1 MKNDAIINS
10 IITLLEAYNK
20 ALSDKSN
27 QGKRNSNSLKYLI
40 NQGIREYDTPP
51 NNLHVSEKAIEQ
63 WKELT
68 TSKIEDYH
76 YNDKVICD
84 KQIKTKSIK
93 LYKGANGKGNYKKL
107 SLGDSFKF
115 NAIFHEDHVIPVSLI
130 LEEIIKSPIIDY
142 NSIKT
147 ILDKMH
153 ICVILKE
160 EDRKLGRTKGRNI
173 DFNKTIEDVYN
184 KNGVELFY

>member
-1 MKNDAIINS
+1 MKNEAIIKS
-10 IITLLEAYNK
+10 IITLLDAYNK
-20 ALSDKSN
+20 TLSDKSN

-40 NQGIREYDTPP
+40 NQSIRQYDIPSD
-51 NNLHVSEKAIEQ
+51 NWHVSKAAITLWED
-63 WKELT
+63 LT
-68 TSKIEDYH
+68 NSKIEDYH

-84 KQIKTKSIK
+84 KQKKTKSIK
-93 LYKGANGKGNYKKL
+93 LYKGANGKGTYKKL

-130 LEEIIKSPIIDY
+130 LKEIVNSKSINY
-142 NSIKT
+142 SSIKEN
-147 ILDKMH
+147 LEKMH

-160 EDRKLGRTKGRNI
+160 EDRKLGRTKERYL
-173 DFNKTIEDVYN
+173 DYNKTIEDVYN

>member
-27 QGKRNSNSLKYLI
+27 QGIRNSNSLKYLI
-40 NQGIREYDTPP
+40 NQSIRQYDIPP
-51 NNLHVSEKAIEQ
+51 NNLHVSEKALKQ
-63 WKELT
+63 WKDLT

-84 KQIKTKSIK
+84 NQIKTKSIK

-130 LEEIIKSPIIDY
+130 LKEIVKLEIINY
-142 NSIKT
+142 NSIKD
-147 ILDKMH
+147 ILDMMH

-160 EDRKLGRTKGRNI
+160 EDRKLGRTKERDI
-173 DFNKTIEDVYN
+173 DFNKTIVDVYN
-184 KNGVELFY
+184 KNGVELSY